1 MLELD
6 TCYSFS
12 QIPYIS
18 YDGLDDYAEKVIDE
32 FMPELLTNP
41 GILDVDAFIE
51 FYCELTPIE
60 RRICYNGKVLGM
72 TAFNDGMVEVI
83 NEKTGQPDEI
93 FVERGTIITDPALR
107 LKRNEKRGRF
117 TIMHEGGGHWL
128 IHRKAF
134 ADDNPFGP
142 AGIYKNQ
149 YLAAKEGRGDYLRST
164 NERGDIQ
171 RMERQADFL
180 AAALLMPR
188 PAMRIVFRSFFRFY
202 HDKPRRIIRGT
213 SPADDLYAIQ
223 LPKYVA
229 KVFNVSEKAATIRLE
244 KLTAI
249 VNRGWAYGF

>member
-83 NEKTGQPDEI
+83 NEKTGQPGEI

-164 NERGDIQ
+164 NERDDIQ

-180 AAALLMPR
+180 SSAILMPR
-188 PAMRIVFRSFFRFY
+188 PALREAFKEYFSYF
-202 HDKPRRIIRGT
+202 HEKPRRIVRGKC
-213 SPADDLYAIQ
+213 PMDDLFAAQ
-223 LPKYVA
+223 LPEYVSH
-229 KVFNVSEKAATIRLE
+229 VFNVSAKTALIRLE

-249 VNRGWAYGF
+249 VDRRWGYFV